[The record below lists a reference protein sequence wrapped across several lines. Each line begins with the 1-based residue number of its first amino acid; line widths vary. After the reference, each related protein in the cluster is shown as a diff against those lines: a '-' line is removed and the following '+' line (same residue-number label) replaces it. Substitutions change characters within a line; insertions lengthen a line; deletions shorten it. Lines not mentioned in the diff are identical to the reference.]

1 MAELDVTLRPG
12 TDGILDLPWLTPLTE
27 WPEELLV
34 DLPRGISRHEVR
46 FVQLPEQL
54 IVVKELP
61 ERAALNDFAVLK
73 ALEDERVPSV
83 VPLAVVTGRTDD
95 PHEEASSALVTRYEP
110 YSYSYRQLIQGPGF
124 GGWRTRM
131 LDAFAGLLTEL
142 HLIGC
147 FWGDCSLSNVLYRID
162 AETVMAIMVDAET
175 ATLHEELTEGQ
186 REHDLDI
193 MIENVAGGMADI
205 AVAAGTDVLEADLE
219 LGLDIADRYR
229 ALWRELTGAQEID
242 PADRWRIGE
251 RVRRLN
257 ELGFEVDELAVKKT
271 KDGDR
276 LVLVP
281 VVGNRNFH
289 SQRLR
294 DLTGLEILEF
304 QARQIL
310 SDLDYHIASGGGG
323 KRHGAALSWRFNEF
337 EPWLARLATVEGVED
352 PVQAYCDL
360 LWYRWTRSSEEEQ
373 SLSTEEVFPDWVA
386 ADRPGYPLDE
396 EEPPVASQ

>member
-1 MAELDVTLRPG
+1 MTDLDVTLRPG
-12 TDGILDLPWLTPLTE
+12 TDGLLDLPWRTPLTE
-27 WPEELLV
+27 WPEALLV

-54 IVVKELP
+54 VVVKELP
-61 ERAALNDFAVLK
+61 ERAAVNDFSILK

-83 VPLAVVTGRTDD
+83 TPLAVVTGRTDD

-110 YSYSYRQLIQGPGF
+110 YSYSYRQLIRGSGF
-124 GGWRTRM
+124 GGWRNRM

-142 HLIGC
+142 HLIGL

-162 AETVMAIMVDAET
+162 AEAVMAIMVDAET
-175 ATLHEELTEGQ
+175 ASMHEELTEGQ
-186 REHDLDI
+186 REHDLSI

-205 AVAAGTDVLEADLE
+205 AVADGKEVLDADLA
-219 LGLDIADRYR
+219 LGEDVADRYR
-229 ALWRELTGAQEID
+229 ALWAELTEAQEID
-242 PADRWRIGE
+242 PADRWLIGE

-271 KDGDR
+271 TEGER
-276 LVLVP
+276 LVLIP

-294 DLTGLEILEF
+294 ELTGLDVLEF

-310 SDLDYHIASGGGG
+310 SDLDYAIASGGGE
-323 KRHGAALSWRFNEF
+323 RHGAALSWRFNEF
-337 EPWLARLATVEGVED
+337 EPWLAKLADVEGVED

-360 LWYRWTRSSEEEQ
+360 LWFRFTRSTEDERAIP
-373 SLSTEEVFPDWVA
+373 TEEVFPEWIA
-386 ADRPGYPLDE
+386 AERPGYPLDP
-396 EEPPVASQ
+396 EEPPVPSL

>member
-1 MAELDVTLRPG
+1 VADLDVTLRPG

-46 FVQLPEQL
+46 FVQLPDQL
-54 IVVKELP
+54 VVVKELP
-61 ERAALNDFAVLK
+61 ERAALNDFTILK
-73 ALEDERVPSV
+73 ALEGERVPSV
-83 VPLAVVTGRTDD
+83 TPLAVVTGRTDD

-131 LDAFAGLLTEL
+131 LDAFAGLLVEL
-142 HLIGC
+142 HLIGL

-175 ATLHEELTEGQ
+175 ASRHEELTDGQ
-186 REHDLDI
+186 REHDLAI

-205 AVAAGTDVLEADLE
+205 AVAAGTDVLDADLA
-219 LGLDIADRYR
+219 LGEDVADRYR
-229 ALWRELTGAQEID
+229 ALWDELTGAQEID
-242 PADRWRIGE
+242 PSDRWRIGE

-271 KDGDR
+271 EEGDR
-276 LVLVP
+276 LVLIP

-294 DLTGLEILEF
+294 ELTGLEVLEF

-310 SDLDYHIASGGGG
+310 SDLEYHIASGGGE
-323 KRHGAALSWRFNEF
+323 RHGAALSWRFNVF
-337 EPWLARLATVEGVED
+337 ERWLTRLAGVEGVED

-360 LWYRWTRSSEEEQ
+360 LWFRWTRSSEEER
-373 SLSTEEVFPDWVA
+373 SLSTEEVFEEWVEA
-386 ADRPGYPLDE
+386 GRPGYPLDP
-396 EEPPVASQ
+396 EEPPVPSQ